1 MLYKELIHAFMLL
14 LFVLRILRGMIENN
28 KSQSLD
34 TCCTTLRLVT
44 SSALLWLLVLMTG
57 QDITGKTP
65 LMKATRN
72 GKLEAVKR
80 LLAAGCSV
88 SVRDRNSDT
97 ALHFAAR
104 HGNARLLSALIT
116 ASAADINMQVAS
128 LSCEVAACFSPQ
140 NSFLGLRL
148 LFLAHG

>member
-1 MLYKELIHAFMLL
+1 ML
-14 LFVLRILRGMIENN
+14 V
-28 KSQSLD
+28 
-34 TCCTTLRLVT
+34 V
-44 SSALLWLLVLMTG
+44 W

-72 GKLEAVKR
+72 GKLEAVKH

-104 HGNARLLSALIT
+104 HGNARLLSALIA
-116 ASAADINMQVAS
+116 ASAADINMQVS
-128 LSCEVAACFSPQ
+128 LSQRPISPAEWQ
-140 NSFLGLRL
+140 SRSLRG
-148 LFLAHG
+148 F

>member
-1 MLYKELIHAFMLL
+1 
-14 LFVLRILRGMIENN
+14 
-28 KSQSLD
+28 
-34 TCCTTLRLVT
+34 
-44 SSALLWLLVLMTG
+44 
-57 QDITGKTP
+57 
-65 LMKATRN
+65 MKATRN

-116 ASAADINMQVAS
+116 ASSADINMQVS
-128 LSCEVAACFSPQ
+128 LLKPRKYLWTSSPTSDRNKSQ
-140 NSFLGLRL
+140 D
-148 LFLAHG
+148 

>member
-1 MLYKELIHAFMLL
+1 M
-14 LFVLRILRGMIENN
+14 
-28 KSQSLD
+28 
-34 TCCTTLRLVT
+34 C
-44 SSALLWLLVLMTG
+44 

-88 SVRDRNSDT
+88 AVRDRNSDT

-104 HGNARLLSALIT
+104 HGNARLLSALIA
-116 ASAADINMQVAS
+116 ASAADINMQVSRSGATTENYNCREENRDS
-128 LSCEVAACFSPQ
+128 VIFQDIVTHPYAI
-140 NSFLGLRL
+140 SFIGRIVL
-148 LFLAHG
+148 

>member
-1 MLYKELIHAFMLL
+1 MLTMLG
-14 LFVLRILRGMIENN
+14 RR
-28 KSQSLD
+28 
-34 TCCTTLRLVT
+34 
-44 SSALLWLLVLMTG
+44 

-104 HGNARLLSALIT
+104 HGNARLLSALIA
-116 ASAADINMQVAS
+116 ASAADINMQV
-128 LSCEVAACFSPQ
+128 LPGEP
-140 NSFLGLRL
+140 L
-148 LFLAHG
+148 

>member
-1 MLYKELIHAFMLL
+1 LL
-14 LFVLRILRGMIENN
+14 TADR
-28 KSQSLD
+28 
-34 TCCTTLRLVT
+34 CAWALV
-44 SSALLWLLVLMTG
+44 W

-116 ASAADINMQVAS
+116 ASAADINMQVRQHRRYS
-128 LSCEVAACFSPQ
+128 VLLVIRLS
-140 NSFLGLRL
+140 RTIRYDR
-148 LFLAHG
+148 